1 MYKKK
6 ITYMSM
12 AYPFNSFL
20 NPDADRCSYWKLA
33 QVLGLEELYSKACD
47 SFGYPAG
54 PSTSLFD
61 WKDVAQIY
69 SKIYGCEIADISS
82 KITSDDKLLLYDHSK
97 KQVDIE
103 RLLNFDRDVAI
114 ISEEIDFKHY
124 VNNRDMNREL
134 YDQLLDKYEIVDDL
148 AIRHLKEHTSG
159 KTLLILGNGANLE
172 MGYPTKWFD
181 YWDER
186 IDVLWPSVQKLVE
199 NDLNSFLFNGHNDL
213 FNTRLDDLSDILPS
227 MLDSFEKNNSINA
240 EIEINKISSKYVKNY
255 LIMMVGLCSDRS
267 YTNISFF
274 DYLFSGLYFFG
285 NSDIKSDNWADVEA
299 CISQLL
305 NDFDINGEKKALGIV
320 GHSSNV
326 SPAIKFVSNLVYS
339 SKFSSFDECDLIR
352 DISRFE
358 DTFGAYLKKVT
369 FLTID
374 EKNQYLNFIRELIDY
389 KPIEEHSN
397 HFDILDFN
405 YEPLSDFCKISD
417 LDFIIQPHGNLLS
430 HILIGGNEYGKRLLS
445 NNKLSKFN
453 RNGFKK
459 YLIDNN
465 LNKSIDVSGFEKEYV
480 IDLRKYSTVIIYGWS
495 FNDIDMELFRI
506 EQLYGFENTIPDNYA
521 DNDHDIQFVILTND
535 KFKLSPKDKTK
546 AYLHKLRGLQFY
558 GKFHIKSPTTYKSY
572 TDF

>member
-1 MYKKK
+1 
-6 ITYMSM
+6 M

-20 NPDADRCSYWKLA
+20 NPDVDRMSYWELA
-33 QVLGLEELYSKACD
+33 RVLGLEELYSKAYD
-47 SFGYPAG
+47 SFNDRTS

-61 WKDVAQIY
+61 WNDVAQIY
-69 SKIYGCEIADISS
+69 SKIYGYEIADISS

-97 KQVDIE
+97 KLGDIE
-103 RLLNFDRDVAI
+103 RLLTFDRDVAI

-124 VNNRDMNREL
+124 VNNRNMNREL
-134 YDQLLDKYEIVDDL
+134 YDQLSDKYEIVDDL

-186 IDVLWPSVQKLVE
+186 IDVLWPSVQELVK
-199 NDLNSFLFNGHNDL
+199 NDLNSFLFSKRNDL
-213 FNTRLDDLSDILPS
+213 FNARLDNLSDVLPS

-255 LIMMVGLCSDRS
+255 FIMMVGLCSDRS
-267 YTNISFF
+267 YTDISFF
-274 DYLFSGLYFFG
+274 DFLFSGLYFFG

-299 CISQLL
+299 CISELL
-305 NDFDINGEKKALGIV
+305 NNFDTNDKNNALGIIS
-320 GHSSNV
+320 HSPNV

-339 SKFSSFDECDLIR
+339 SKFRSFDEFDLIH

-369 FLTID
+369 FLTVD
-374 EKNQYLNFIRELIDY
+374 EKNRYLEFIRELVDHR
-389 KPIEEHSN
+389 PIEEDTN
-397 HFDILDFN
+397 HYDILDFN
-405 YEPLSDFCKISD
+405 YEPLSDFCETSG

-445 NNKLSKFN
+445 NNALSKFN

-465 LNKSIDVSGFEKEYV
+465 LSRSIDVSSFEKEYV

-506 EQLYGFENTIPDNYA
+506 EQLYGLENIIPDNNA
-521 DNDHDIQFVILTND
+521 NNDHDVQFIILTND
-535 KFKLSPKDKTK
+535 RFKLSPEDKTK

-558 GKFHIKSPTTYKSY
+558 GKFHIKSPTIYKSY